1 LAHQKNVLEGFQDF
15 GVIQKELFDNRGKI
29 LIVKDANLFEISRSL
44 YALMKFAPLALKD
57 IDLQIVVEVV
67 DQKAHVH
74 S

>member
-44 YALMKFAPLALKD
+44 NALMKFAPLALKD